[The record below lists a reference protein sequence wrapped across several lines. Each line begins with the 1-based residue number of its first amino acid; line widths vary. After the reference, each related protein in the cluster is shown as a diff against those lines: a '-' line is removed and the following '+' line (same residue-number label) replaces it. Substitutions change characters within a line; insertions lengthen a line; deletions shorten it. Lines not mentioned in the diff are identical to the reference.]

1 MTLTTDFHA
10 HQVLEGV
17 FIIYDL
23 GRDSE
28 IMGGGAKKLRSN
40 FGGPYKFQYSYGG
53 RSQEF
58 WCFSQEVI

>member
-1 MTLTTDFHA
+1 MTLTIDFHA

-17 FIIYDL
+17 FITYDL

-28 IMGGGAKKLRSN
+28 IMGGGELRSN
-40 FGGPYKFQYSYGG
+40 FRGPYKFQYSYGG
-53 RSQEF
+53 VGSQEF